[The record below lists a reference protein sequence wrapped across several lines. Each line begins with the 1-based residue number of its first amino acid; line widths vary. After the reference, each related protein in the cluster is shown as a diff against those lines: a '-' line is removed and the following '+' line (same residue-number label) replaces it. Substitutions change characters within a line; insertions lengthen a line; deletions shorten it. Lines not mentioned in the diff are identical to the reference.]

1 MNFLPYENITYL
13 SKLNIDQISERLNNV
28 VEPVSS
34 NFYSKTFKRISNF
47 EYTGTV
53 QFDSFKIVRIIQYRN
68 SFLPLIK
75 GVIESDFQGSIVK
88 VKMRMHPFVLVF
100 CIIWFGLLSI
110 GIFFMTLV
118 LLTSAKF
125 EPATL
130 IPYGM
135 FLFGYILVTAGFK
148 YESKKSKFFF
158 AELFEAEIIKD

>member
-1 MNFLPYENITYL
+1 MNYLPYENITYL

-28 VEPVSS
+28 VEPER
-34 NFYSKTFKRISNF
+34 NNLFFKTFKRFSNF

-53 QFDSFKIVRIIQYRN
+53 QSDSFKIVRIIQYRN
-68 SFLPLIK
+68 SFLPRIK
-75 GVIESDFQGSIVK
+75 GVIESDLQGTIVK

-100 CIIWFGLLSI
+100 CVIWFGILSI

-125 EPATL
+125 EPASL

-135 FLFGYILVTAGFK
+135 FLFGYVLVTAGFR
-148 YESKKSKFFF
+148 YESKKSKFFL